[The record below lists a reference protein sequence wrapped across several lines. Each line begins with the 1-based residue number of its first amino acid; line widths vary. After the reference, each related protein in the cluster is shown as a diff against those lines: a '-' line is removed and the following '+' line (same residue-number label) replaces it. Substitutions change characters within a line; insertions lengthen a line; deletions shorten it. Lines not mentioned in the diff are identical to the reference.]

1 MTGRNATK
9 FGRFLSMSSLL
20 IVFVLLLSSS
30 ALAQMDLSGMWAPL
44 GYRPD
49 SPDMGDYTGFPLSYE
64 GRLRAEAW
72 AANVFDIAENVCRP
86 YPLEDPFGPAQLRMW
101 TDVDRITQQIVA
113 YHMHFFYH
121 EEERTIWMDGRPH
134 PPDYA
139 LHTWAGFSTGEWK
152 GNDLVVTTTHLKENF
167 EWPNGPIRSDRT
179 VVRTHLERYG
189 NYLTAIAFV
198 YDPVNLAEP
207 MVRPQTW
214 AYNPDMA
221 MPPYPCEEA
230 TETLV
235 PRGQVP
241 HYLPGKNP
249 MLGYFATKYGIPQEA
264 ALGGPE
270 TMYPEYIKKLK
281 QMKVPPRKDAAL
293 TGASD
298 PNR

>member
-1 MTGRNATK
+1 MTRPDVDK

-20 IVFVLLLSSS
+20 IVFVLLLSTP

-49 SPDMGDYTGFPLSYE
+49 SPDMGDYTGFPLSHT

-101 TDVDRITQQIVA
+101 TDVDKITQQIVA

-121 EEERTIWMDGRPH
+121 EEERTIWMDGRTH

-214 AYNPDMA
+214 AYNPDMT

-241 HYLPGKNP
+241 NYLPGKNP
-249 MLGYFATKYGIPQEA
+249 MLGYFAAKYAIPQEA

>member
-1 MTGRNATK
+1 MTRPDVDK
-9 FGRFLSMSSLL
+9 FGHLLSMSSLL
-20 IVFVLLLSSS
+20 IVLVLLLSTP

-49 SPDMGDYTGFPLSYE
+49 SPDMGDYTGFPLSRA

-101 TDVDRITQQIVA
+101 TDVDKTTQQIVA

-121 EEERTIWMDGRPH
+121 EEERTIWVDGRPH

-152 GNDLVVTTTHLKENF
+152 GNDLVITTTHLKENF

-214 AYNPDMA
+214 ANNPDMT

-241 HYLPGKNP
+241 NYLPGKNP
-249 MLGYFATKYGIPQEA
+249 MLGYFAAKYGIPQEA

-298 PNR
+298 LNR

>member
-1 MTGRNATK
+1 MTRPDVDK
-9 FGRFLSMSSLL
+9 FGHFLSMSSLL
-20 IVFVLLLSSS
+20 IALLLSLGTP

-49 SPDMGDYTGFPLSYE
+49 SPDMGDYTGFPLSRA

-72 AANVFDIAENVCRP
+72 AANMFDVAENVCRP

-101 TDVDRITQQIVA
+101 TDVDKMTQQIVA

-121 EEERTIWMDGRPH
+121 EEERTIWMDGRTH

-139 LHTWAGFSTGEWK
+139 LHTWAGFSTGEWQ

-167 EWPNGPIRSDRT
+167 EWPNGPVRSDRT

-189 NYLTAIAFV
+189 NYLTAVAFV

-214 AYNPDMA
+214 AYNPDMT

-249 MLGYFATKYGIPQEA
+249 MLGYFAAKYSIPQEA

-281 QMKVPPRKDAAL
+281 QMKVPQRKDAAL

>member
-1 MTGRNATK
+1 LTRPDVNK
-9 FGRFLSMSSLL
+9 FGHFLSMSSLL
-20 IVFVLLLSSS
+20 IVLVLLLSTPV
-30 ALAQMDLSGMWAPL
+30 LAQMDLSGMWAPL

-49 SPDMGDYTGFPLSYE
+49 SPDMGDYTGFPLSHA

-72 AANVFDIAENVCRP
+72 AANMFDVAENVCRP

-101 TDVDRITQQIVA
+101 TDVDKITQQIIA

-121 EEERTIWMDGRPH
+121 EEERTIWVDGRPH

-152 GNDLVVTTTHLKENF
+152 GNDLVITTTHLKENF

-214 AYNPDMA
+214 ANNPDMT

-241 HYLPGKNP
+241 NYLPGKNP
-249 MLGYFATKYGIPQEA
+249 MLGYFAAKYGIPQEA